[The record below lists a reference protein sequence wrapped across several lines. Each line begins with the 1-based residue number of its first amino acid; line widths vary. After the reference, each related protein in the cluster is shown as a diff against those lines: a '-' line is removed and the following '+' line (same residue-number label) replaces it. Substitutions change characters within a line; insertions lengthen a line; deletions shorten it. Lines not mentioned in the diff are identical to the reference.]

1 MHLFDTSDDLVIS
14 SRHKFWITLIIL
26 SVATWAAAALGFWS
40 VRTGNW
46 KRLIDWLGGLK
57 WAKKDKTRTE
67 KERASNL
74 DV

>member
-14 SRHKFWITLIIL
+14 SRYKFWITLIIL

-46 KRLIDWLGGLK
+46 KRLGDWLGGLK
-57 WAKKDKTRTE
+57 WGKKEKGRVE
-67 KERASNL
+67 KERVSDL